1 MYMQYKDN
9 PQYGKNSK
17 CHYYG
22 HEQRITY
29 NQCRSQRFP
38 DIPLSKEMG
47 YKSLVEMAEGSKYKR
62 KYVSAKIYSKSD
74 PLSTDFDIL
83 HREYLN
89 GRLLTTSQNDPVF
102 TDGNMILYKKDQ
114 NGIITTYER
123 PANIILYYFVGETG
137 RVEISNTPIT

>member
-1 MYMQYKDN
+1 
-9 PQYGKNSK
+9 
-17 CHYYG
+17 
-22 HEQRITY
+22 
-29 NQCRSQRFP
+29 
-38 DIPLSKEMG
+38 
-47 YKSLVEMAEGSKYKR
+47 MAEGSKYKR